1 MSIGLRRLQTARS
14 PSWCLWAL
22 RKLVPA
28 VGLLLA
34 SPSAQARSHPELAA
48 VSPPI
53 ESIGATNFSSKVET
67 LRRRLHELSHGPLLR
82 KLRVGMTVHDA
93 RTGDEV
99 FALNSDSAF
108 NPASNTK
115 IFTTAAA
122 LSVLGADYRFRTT
135 MWSPARSVSASSP
148 DTLDGS
154 LFLQG
159 SGDPSL
165 QPADI
170 VDLVRDLSRR
180 GIQHIS
186 GDIILDG
193 EFRNDTDLEQAATAP
208 AQGSGALLLNRDAY
222 RVRVL
227 ASSVGR
233 AAHVTIE
240 PSSPFFLLRSSVKT
254 VAGKKNKL
262 SVDSHRKDGQLVIEV
277 RGRIGSRRGK
287 ATVKKRIPDAREWIS
302 ATLSTA
308 LRDSGIDLRGN
319 IRIGPPPPGP
329 LRLVAEHRSEPLSEI
344 CRIVNKDSN
353 NFVADV
359 VWKTLGSV
367 RYGLPQSLEKGA
379 RAVTE
384 WLVPLG
390 FRPERVRLVNGSGL
404 TYENRVR
411 PIDVGKLLLRLYHS
425 LELGPEFM
433 QSLAVGG
440 IDGTIHYRFR
450 GQSYGLV
457 RGKTGTL
464 NGVSVLSGYVGSHP
478 GVLVFTIF
486 IEGFRAKRLQQVR
499 QLQAQIVEV
508 LLKHI
513 RSADPSPLLPPS
525 STTRPGE
532 EPGEDDL
539 NASDEEP
546 L

>member
-1 MSIGLRRLQTARS
+1 MATGLRRAQRFPGVSAFRS
-14 PSWCLWAL
+14 L
-22 RKLVPA
+22 A
-28 VGLLLA
+28 VLAGLSLA
-34 SPSAQARSHPELAA
+34 SPAAIARSDQDLATVA
-48 VSPPI
+48 API
-53 ESIGATNFSSKVET
+53 EALGGTAFSSRVEP
-67 LRRRLHELSHGPLLR
+67 LRRKLQDLVSGPVLR

-99 FALNSDSAF
+99 FALNSDTPF

-122 LSVLGADYRFRTT
+122 LSVLGADFRFRTT
-135 MWSPARSVSASSP
+135 LWSPAPTTSASSP
-148 DTLDGS
+148 GTLDGNV
-154 LFLQG
+154 FMQG

-165 QPADI
+165 QPADV
-170 VDLVRDLSRR
+170 VDLAQDLARR
-180 GIQHIS
+180 GIQQIE

-193 EFRNDTDLEQAATAP
+193 EFRDESDLVRGSSSQP
-208 AQGSGALLLNRDAY
+208 QGGGALMLNRDGY
-222 RVRVL
+222 RVRVV
-227 ASSVGR
+227 AGSVGR

-240 PSSPFFLLRSSVKT
+240 PSSPFFMLHSSVKT
-254 VAGKKNKL
+254 VSGKRTRL
-262 SVDSHRKDGQLVIEV
+262 SVDSHRKDGRLIVEV
-277 RGRIGSRRGK
+277 RGRIGSKKGR
-287 ATVKKRIPDAREWIS
+287 AAVKRRIPDSREWIS
-302 ATLSTA
+302 ATMATA
-308 LRDSGIDLRGN
+308 LRDAGILHHGN
-319 IRIGPPPPGP
+319 IRIGTPPVGP
-329 LRLVAEHRSEPLSEI
+329 LRLIAEHRSQPLSEI
-344 CRIVNKDSN
+344 CRVVNKDSN

-390 FRPERVRLVNGSGL
+390 FRPERLHLVNGSGL

-411 PIDVGKLLLRLYHS
+411 PIDVGKLLLKLYHS

-440 IDGTIHYRFR
+440 IDGTIHHRFR

-464 NGVSVLSGYVGSHP
+464 NGVSVLSGYVGAHP

-508 LLKHI
+508 LLRHI
-513 RSADPSPLLPPS
+513 RTGDAVPQPSPS
-525 STTRPGE
+525 RTGEDPGE
-532 EPGEDDL
+532 EDL
-539 NASDEEP
+539 SASDDEA